1 MNYTLFSYVLFL
13 QASDKFYRW
22 FIKITFSFPLDIKRV
37 KWNESELNECVKSGH
52 FDVINFY
59 EW

>member
-13 QASDKFYRW
+13 QASDQFYHW

-37 KWNESELNECVKSGH
+37 K
-52 FDVINFY
+52 
-59 EW
+59 